1 MRKYCTQCAAMRE
14 PAVSPEDESSASDLC
29 PVCGTELC
37 GLGDLPPGTLVE
49 GFMIK
54 HEIGRGG
61 MGVVYLA
68 EQMNLKREVALK
80 ILSEELASNNSFVEG
95 FFREARAAASLNHP
109 NIVQAIDAG
118 STPGGI
124 YYFVME
130 LIEGENLD
138 ERIAREGRIDLDT
151 SLNIA
156 EKISAAMAYAWEKQ
170 KLCHGDI
177 KPENII
183 LKPNGE
189 IKLADLGLAKNYND
203 TSNATSSD
211 TEIMATP
218 LYAAPELI
226 RYQRDKIGYR
236 TDMYSFG
243 ATLYHML
250 AGKPPFPGSDPQA
263 VCEMQ
268 LNSQARPL
276 IALDHSIPSRLSIL
290 VDTLMEKDIY
300 KRPETWRDVHSI
312 IEEIQE
318 HRKQTNSESPLS
330 STLPD
335 GKNEEE
341 KHEFETEKHFSTRS
355 LKYIFFVLSALLI
368 LSGGAFFVLHYFSG
382 GGKPDAARNAEA
394 LGDPS
399 GQRADA
405 QSSEWSSLKE
415 RLGSMKL
422 QDAINE
428 VSAFIAK
435 YPDVSTEDAIPV
447 LNTLMARREREENIR
462 AFREEVDSVL
472 SEVET
477 SGEKLENDLRRQ
489 KQLLGKIGT
498 LRKKQDVMKI
508 QNVLG
513 TEYQKRLQVVH
524 GRLVAGIARL
534 EREERQRKKEEE
546 LRRLQKASEERARE
560 MEKKLLERKAR
571 EMETRAME
579 DLILLFEDHYGR
591 LSGNAPD
598 PDLEKDFQSWFD
610 TYASVP
616 LQIQEQGELAQNYLL
631 SLKNP
636 FWKILAE
643 NDARLKGFEL
653 FPETYPGYGFD
664 SVDEKL
670 IKLSQRDGKVI
681 LGKRIPW
688 ESLKGQDLKAFM
700 RRIIGNEP
708 FFKSLVR
715 RSQEG
720 LLGHYILANGFEP
733 YVPIMA
739 RHYFGAGE
747 FQYYW
752 DLSRFMKM
760 VEQEG
765 KAIRLWREIQA
776 MEAIGKNP
784 VKQAET
790 LMKEHRMSSV
800 YTRYASTIL
809 RYATMRDVDSLSE
822 MPERPQE
829 KPRQEEGKTLDDFT
843 EFKKRLESLELQKAI
858 DALTEYIKESRSASV
873 SAEAIH
879 LRAQLTRRKA
889 RMEENAG
896 KLRMELAAIFASAG
910 ERGEK
915 LGNDLALW
923 RSSLERVRALRSKME
938 ESEVREILTD
948 SRKRLQTLE
957 SSLSAGI
964 VHLEN
969 EISLGKKNEKAGL
982 QNLPGRRKDLAAD
995 FQRNAPV
1002 EAPPRPFISPEIKA
1016 LDQIFDSQLAFYD
1029 KNGRTYNTSHDFQ
1042 VLFNLYP
1049 DLEKK
1054 GNPRFRNLIKISQKF
1069 LKSLETPLY
1078 QILKKNL
1085 VHLKGKE
1092 LFPDTYQGFVL
1103 QDFENNTIRL
1113 KKQGEEV
1120 VSVIQWDKIT
1130 KSSLLSFLRM
1140 IIDNESLF
1148 KSLDGE
1154 SQEGLLNHVF
1164 VISNNFYVLT
1174 VSDRYF
1180 GVRSETSFNLRF
1192 IWGVVLRGRF
1202 LEMEAQRLIAEIRT
1216 SETAGKDSSAAL
1228 QRLQMYYRSTSAY
1241 AENAPWIEE
1250 LLSLSRKEM
1259 GKGE

>member
-1 MRKYCTQCAAMRE
+1 MRKYCIQCGGMRE

-54 HEIGRGG
+54 YEIGRGG

-300 KRPETWRDVHSI
+300 KRPETWRDVHSV

-318 HRKQTNSESPLS
+318 HRKAMIGETIS
-330 STLPD
+330 SAAGNDKKGNEAGEENWTLPGSVKLFFFLFLALLLLAGGSFFLLRQFSRD
-335 GKNEEE
+335 GKSGFFALSLFSSKADQEGKTAAAGAAAAGEASDAALQ
-341 KHEFETEKHFSTRS
+341 ETN
-355 LKYIFFVLSALLI
+355 
-368 LSGGAFFVLHYFSG
+368 
-382 GGKPDAARNAEA
+382 AARN
-394 LGDPS
+394 
-399 GQRADA
+399 
-405 QSSEWSSLKE
+405 EWILLKE

-422 QDAINE
+422 QNAINE

-489 KQLLGKIGT
+489 KLLLGKIGA
-498 LRKKQDVMKI
+498 LRKKQDVMKV

-513 TEYQKRLQVVH
+513 TEYQKRLQAVH
-524 GRLVAGIARL
+524 SRLVAGIARL
-534 EREERQRKKEEE
+534 ENEARRRKKEAEQ
-546 LRRLQKASEERARE
+546 RRLQKASEERARE

-591 LSGNAPD
+591 ISRKEPD
-598 PDLEKDFQSWFD
+598 PDLEKDFQSWFK
-610 TYASVP
+610 TYISVP
-616 LQIQEQGELAQNYLL
+616 QQIQKSGELAHSFFLAL
-631 SLKNP
+631 ENP

-643 NDARLKGFEL
+643 NGARLKGFEL
-653 FPETYPGYGFD
+653 FPETFPGYGFD

-670 IKLSQRDGKVI
+670 IKLSQQDGKVI

-708 FFKSLVR
+708 FFKSLDR
-715 RSQEG
+715 HSQDG

-733 YVPIMA
+733 YVFSVA
-739 RHYFGAGE
+739 KRYFGPE
-747 FQYYW
+747 DSQNYT
-752 DLSRFMKM
+752 DVSRFMKM

-765 KAIRLWREIQA
+765 KAIRLWREILA
-776 MEAIGKNP
+776 MEASGKNP

-800 YTRYASTIL
+800 YKRYASTIL
-809 RYATMRDVDSLSE
+809 RYASM
-822 MPERPQE
+822 
-829 KPRQEEGKTLDDFT
+829 KEGK
-843 EFKKRLESLELQKAI
+843 SG
-858 DALTEYIKESRSASV
+858 ALP
-873 SAEAIH
+873 
-879 LRAQLTRRKA
+879 
-889 RMEENAG
+889 EE
-896 KLRMELAAIFASAG
+896 
-910 ERGEK
+910 
-915 LGNDLALW
+915 
-923 RSSLERVRALRSKME
+923 
-938 ESEVREILTD
+938 
-948 SRKRLQTLE
+948 
-957 SSLSAGI
+957 
-964 VHLEN
+964 
-969 EISLGKKNEKAGL
+969 
-982 QNLPGRRKDLAAD
+982 
-995 FQRNAPV
+995 
-1002 EAPPRPFISPEIKA
+1002 
-1016 LDQIFDSQLAFYD
+1016 
-1029 KNGRTYNTSHDFQ
+1029 
-1042 VLFNLYP
+1042 
-1049 DLEKK
+1049 
-1054 GNPRFRNLIKISQKF
+1054 
-1069 LKSLETPLY
+1069 
-1078 QILKKNL
+1078 
-1085 VHLKGKE
+1085 
-1092 LFPDTYQGFVL
+1092 
-1103 QDFENNTIRL
+1103 
-1113 KKQGEEV
+1113 
-1120 VSVIQWDKIT
+1120 
-1130 KSSLLSFLRM
+1130 
-1140 IIDNESLF
+1140 
-1148 KSLDGE
+1148 
-1154 SQEGLLNHVF
+1154 
-1164 VISNNFYVLT
+1164 
-1174 VSDRYF
+1174 
-1180 GVRSETSFNLRF
+1180 
-1192 IWGVVLRGRF
+1192 
-1202 LEMEAQRLIAEIRT
+1202 
-1216 SETAGKDSSAAL
+1216 
-1228 QRLQMYYRSTSAY
+1228 
-1241 AENAPWIEE
+1241 
-1250 LLSLSRKEM
+1250 
-1259 GKGE
+1259 